1 MVGHLGVTVN
11 PEHTIECVA
20 ERRQPVR
27 LIRVGPSGVDPWL
40 SVSVRTVRAFQRGV
54 VAVWAVVV
62 GACAALMRP
71 MLAGTP
77 GWLHGLIGVAVT
89 LAGGLIVVRL
99 SDVIFRRVVESV
111 VVDTVT
117 ALQREPETDDPELGA
132 TSSG

>member
-1 MVGHLGVTVN
+1 MN

-20 ERRQPVR
+20 ERRRPAR

-54 VAVWAVVV
+54 VAVWAIVV

-71 MLAGTP
+71 MLTSTP
-77 GWLHGLIGVAVT
+77 GWLHGLIGVAIT

-117 ALQREPETDDPELGA
+117 ALRGEPEIDDPGLGA
-132 TSSG
+132 VSS